1 MPRRGTAVCTGVSR
15 SARNSNVGVDR
26 DQCAPRKAALRDV
39 FAKITANFVARNERL
54 GDDRCT
60 DAAILKI
67 MEIAATNT
75 GRGDFDER
83 LAQLPFAQFD
93 RAHARVASSLQ
104 KDRSAQPKII
114 LTFLHPTDRPDHWSG
129 LTVSACAV

>member
-1 MPRRGTAVCTGVSR
+1 MPARAGSIVDLDQVCAGSVACPGGAPRTGASR

-26 DQCAPRKAALRDV
+26 DQCASRKAAFRDV
-39 FAKITANFVARNERL
+39 FAKISANFVARNERL

-60 DAAILKI
+60 NAAILEI

-75 GRGDFDER
+75 GRGDFDKR

-93 RAHARVASSLQ
+93 RARSLQ
-104 KDRSAQPKII
+104 KNRSAQPEIYPHV
-114 LTFLHPTDRPDHWSG
+114 LAPN
-129 LTVSACAV
+129 